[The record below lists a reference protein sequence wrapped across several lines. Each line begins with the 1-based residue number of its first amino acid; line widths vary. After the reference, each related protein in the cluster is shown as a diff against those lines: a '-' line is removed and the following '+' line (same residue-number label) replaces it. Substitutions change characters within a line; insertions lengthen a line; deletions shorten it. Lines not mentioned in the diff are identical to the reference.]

1 MSSSRF
7 RLRALGAV
15 GSVAALALAACSSS
29 GSSSGGGSASTNSSS
44 GTVTVAVVSNPLITG
59 QMIPLTQSVFEKQ
72 NPGITVKFAT
82 YTEGDLRAA
91 IEKDVSTHSN
101 AFNVIMIGPYETPL
115 FAKNGWLTNLS
126 TTYINSDPSYD
137 ASDILPSISK
147 ALSYNGS
154 LYAVPFYGESS
165 MLYYRTDMFK
175 AAGLTMP
182 QHPTWAQVQTF
193 AAKLNQP
200 GKVSGICLRGLAGW
214 GDNMASLDTVVNTF
228 GGQWFNMNW
237 QPQLTSPAFENATNF
252 YVNLV
257 RQYGEPGASADSFN
271 QLLTLYGQGKCAMW
285 YDATVAATSIA
296 TTYPSVAAHHRVR
309 LRAGRQDHLSGWL
322 WTWSLG
328 IPQGTSNA
336 GAAWKFVSWATSK
349 QYDSLVAAKYGW
361 AAVPP
366 GTRTS
371 LYSNP
376 SYLAAAKA
384 FAPITIA
391 SINGTDPNHPTVNPV
406 PYVGIQYVDIPQF
419 ESLGVQVGQQIAG
432 AIAGTESVSQALSTS
447 QSDASAYTP
456 AELRPANAVTGPR
469 RCADSSGAPALRTTS
484 CYVNRRASG
493 DGTRRPGP
501 APQGRG
507 PDARGQPPGGVAAPP
522 AAVARADLHRD
533 LVTQIPF
540 LVTLWYSFQAY
551 FFDIPGGAHWT
562 GLSNYKAVFTDA
574 NFRGALVRSVS

>member
-1 MSSSRF
+1 MRYPPVK
-7 RLRALGAV
+7 LRALGAV
-15 GSVAALALAACSSS
+15 GCVAALAALAACSSS
-29 GSSSGGGSASTNSSS
+29 STSASGSSTGSSSSS
-44 GTVTVAVVSNPLITG
+44 GTITVAVVSNPLITG
-59 QMIPLTQSVFEKQ
+59 QMIPLTTSVFEKQ

-126 TTYINSDPSYD
+126 TQYIASDPSYD
-137 ASDILPSISK
+137 AADLLPSISK
-147 ALSYNGS
+147 ALSYNGD

-165 MLYYRTDMFK
+165 MVFYNK
-175 AAGLTMP
+175 ALFAQAGLTMP
-182 QHPTWAQVQTF
+182 LHPTWAQMQTF

-200 GKVSGICLRGLAGW
+200 GKTAGICLRGLAGW
-214 GDNMASLDTVVNTF
+214 GDNMAALDTVVNTF
-228 GGQWFNMNW
+228 GGEWFNMNW

-252 YVNLV
+252 YVNLI
-257 RQYGEPGASADSFN
+257 RKYGEPGASNDSFN

-296 TTYPSVAAHHRVR
+296 TTYPSVAAQTGYAFAPTD
-309 LRAGRQDHLSGWL
+309 LTKSSGWL

-328 IPQGTSNA
+328 IPQGTANA

-349 QYDSLVAAKYGW
+349 QYDSLVASKYGW

-376 SYLAAAKA
+376 QYLSAAKA

-391 SINGTDPNHPTVNPV
+391 SIDGTDPDHPTVNPV

-419 ESLGVQVGQQIAG
+419 ESLGVTVGQQIAG
-432 AIAGTESVSQALSTS
+432 AIAGTETVSQALQAS
-447 QSDASAYTP
+447 QSAASAYTP
-456 AELRPANAVTGPR
+456 AEL
-469 RCADSSGAPALRTTS
+469 SGS
-484 CYVNRRASG
+484 
-493 DGTRRPGP
+493 
-501 APQGRG
+501 
-507 PDARGQPPGGVAAPP
+507 
-522 AAVARADLHRD
+522 
-533 LVTQIPF
+533 
-540 LVTLWYSFQAY
+540 
-551 FFDIPGGAHWT
+551 
-562 GLSNYKAVFTDA
+562 
-574 NFRGALVRSVS
+574 